1 MAALSL
7 GFFPLELADQ
17 SLTVLLEDA
26 EINTRANAAVAFT
39 RHKSLKAVPV
49 LKDLLKAAANQ
60 KQAEPSGNAG
70 PIAATNVMKAIGE
83 LAPLLDESTR
93 SEVTKD
99 ITTISTDYPEPRVR
113 LDAAQTLM
121 KLRASP

>member
-17 SLTVLLEDA
+17 PLTVLLEDA

-39 RHKSLKAVPV
+39 RHKSLKAIPV
-49 LKDLLKAAANQ
+49 LKDLLKTAANQ
-60 KQAEPSGNAG
+60 KHAEPSGNAG

-83 LAPLLDESTR
+83 LASLLDESSR

-99 ITTISTDYPEPRVR
+99 VTTISTDYPEPRVR

-121 KLRASP
+121 KLRANP